1 VNAAARAAL
10 LRKYRLLA
18 RWRRAKDRSVEVGE
32 DRTMTGPEDDPGPP
46 RPEDGLA
53 DREAMRALATEF
65 PGVLRELDRLGAVE
79 IERRVSVLSRLEA
92 SGADDSDSDGGDDG
106 GDEPWIAWIVAY
118 HELMRQVLADKR
130 AGTAARAPEGRAS
143 IGVLRALEA
152 RFGLPAEEI
161 GAALFPPRRRVPPGG
176 R

>member
-1 VNAAARAAL
+1 
-10 LRKYRLLA
+10 
-18 RWRRAKDRSVEVGE
+18 
-32 DRTMTGPEDDPGPP
+32 
-46 RPEDGLA
+46 
-53 DREAMRALATEF
+53 
-65 PGVLRELDRLGAVE
+65 VLRELDRRGAVE
-79 IERRVSVLSRLEA
+79 IDRRVAVLSRLEA
-92 SGADDSDSDGGDDG
+92 GGGDDG
-106 GDEPWIAWIVAY
+106 AGGDDGDGDEPWMAWIVAY